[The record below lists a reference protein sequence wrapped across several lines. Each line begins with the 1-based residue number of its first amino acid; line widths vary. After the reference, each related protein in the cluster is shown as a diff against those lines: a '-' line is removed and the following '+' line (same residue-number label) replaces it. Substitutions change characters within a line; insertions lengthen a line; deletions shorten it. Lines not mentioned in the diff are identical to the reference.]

1 MNLKFALRNLYR
13 RGWLNLIK
21 ILGLSLAFSGILLI
35 TLFLQ
40 HELSYDS
47 YHEKSDRIFR
57 YTYSSPGF
65 FSGKHFAR
73 VNNPVY
79 LPEMKDYFPE
89 IENYVR
95 MAPVRGGTIKY
106 NERYF
111 DVDQAF
117 ECDSTF
123 FAIFDANL
131 LIGDPETILDN
142 PGMAVVTEDFAQKV
156 FGDENPVGKT
166 FTLPGGQFYASAKP
180 FTIQGVMKDFPGNSH
195 FHPEFIASPTG
206 EGVFRGW
213 AWTYLLL
220 SENADP
226 QNISKNFKQF
236 FIDRFEMEED
246 AEVHAHL
253 QALRDI
259 HLHSAKLREIEANS
273 SMTIIYTMAAA
284 AIILLIIALVNY
296 ANLNI
301 GMAVFSEKYLYLSKV
316 MGASRRSNLNY
327 FLLEGSLISLISV
340 GLTIILAIIA
350 STSIRQYF
358 GLDLLAGNTLLF
370 AAMLVLFLVL
380 VIFAGAIPLLQRV
393 IAKIHPALDYAYRNH
408 VKSRGMSKSLMVVQ
422 YTVLIVLIA
431 AVLVISLQT
440 NYAIKKGMGAQ
451 QSNLIVFE
459 NVHSEVQ
466 TKFSLLKAELEKYSS
481 VEYVSAMF
489 EPPGGEANDMFPFT
503 MEGYEPDETVPANN
517 YIGVFPCDY
526 DFARIFDLHFLAGR
540 NFSKSYTDTEGSGE
554 YIINETAM
562 KRLGYADPKKIIG
575 KEFDLA
581 FDYGD
586 INIPSGTIIGVVED
600 FHLSTLRKQ
609 INPFVLFK
617 RKQLWLSNFL
627 VTYAQGKEK
636 QAIQDMEEVWN
647 RLFPG
652 FPFRYEQV
660 EAMYRNVYKTELLQ
674 ARLLSLFTFIA
685 LFSCSMGLLGL
696 TLLLTQRRTKEIG
709 IRKVNGASSKAIV
722 WMLNRDILKWLVL
735 AFALA
740 IPLAYYGMS
749 KWLENFAYSIALHW
763 WIFGIAGL
771 AALLI
776 SWLTIS
782 YNSWRAAGRNPV
794 EALRYE

>member
-40 HELSYDS
+40 YELSYDS

-95 MAPVRGGTIKY
+95 MAPLRGGTIKY

-142 PGMAVVTEDFAQKV
+142 PGMAVVTEGFARKV

-166 FTLPGGQFYASAKP
+166 FTLPGGQFYASAKR

-236 FIDRFEMEED
+236 FIDRFEMGED

-284 AIILLIIALVNY
+284 AFILLIIALVNY

-327 FLLEGSLISLISV
+327 FLLEGSLISFISV
-340 GLTIILAIIA
+340 GLTILLAIIA

-370 AAMLVLFLVL
+370 AAMLVLFLLL

-393 IAKIHPALDYAYRNH
+393 IAKIHPALDYAYRHH

-466 TKFSLLKAELEKYSS
+466 NKFSLLKAELEKYSS

-526 DFARIFDLHFLAGR
+526 DFARIFDLHFMAGR

-709 IRKVNGASSKAIV
+709 IRKVNGASRKAIV